1 MMTMVLVPYFLPS
14 ALFIFVKSLFFS
26 LLVVG
31 VFRDAI
37 LSFILHGLFSAHK
50 NQMPFFPTAQMGLS
64 VFEIKTFCPFCLL
77 LCHFI
82 APKPTFF
89 CFLRFLLATNNLASE
104 KTFSPPAVKVVNCL
118 DASLARK
125 TEEFNWI
132 EFRLI

>member
-26 LLVVG
+26 LVVG

-89 CFLRFLLATNNLASE
+89 CFLRFLLATQITWPRKKPFLLPQLKLSTAWMLPLLE
-104 KTFSPPAVKVVNCL
+104 KLRSSTGLNF
-118 DASLARK
+118 D
-125 TEEFNWI
+125 
-132 EFRLI
+132 

>member
-31 VFRDAI
+31 VFSDAI
-37 LSFILHGLFSAHK
+37 LLSFILHGLFSAHK

-77 LCHFI
+77 LCVI
-82 APKPTFF
+82 LLPLNTTF
-89 CFLRFLLATNNLASE
+89 L
-104 KTFSPPAVKVVNCL
+104 
-118 DASLARK
+118 SLAYY
-125 TEEFNWI
+125 F
-132 EFRLI
+132 LCVPLYV